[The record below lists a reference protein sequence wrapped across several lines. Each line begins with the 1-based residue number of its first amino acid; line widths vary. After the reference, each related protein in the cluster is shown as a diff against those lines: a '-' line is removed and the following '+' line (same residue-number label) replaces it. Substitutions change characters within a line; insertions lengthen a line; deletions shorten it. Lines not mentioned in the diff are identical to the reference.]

1 MESSCIFCKIV
12 GKEIPASVVYEDSK
26 VLAFLDISPANKGH
40 VLVIPKQHYVTLL
53 EVPDS
58 TLAEVAKV
66 VKKVSAAVLKAT
78 KAKNFNFVQSNGP
91 VAGQVVMHVHFHI
104 FPRFKN
110 DGLLAGRLNR
120 PALVYEEGEMKEY
133 MKRIREAMQ

>member
-1 MESSCIFCKIV
+1 MTDCLFCKIV
-12 GKEIPASVVYEDSK
+12 ARELPASVVYEDGK
-26 VLAFLDISPANKGH
+26 VLAFLDVSPANKGH
-40 VLVIPKQHYVTLL
+40 VLVIPKQHYATLL

-58 TLAEVAKV
+58 TLSDLAKV
-66 VKKVSAAVLKAT
+66 AKKVSAAVLKAA
-78 KAKNFNFVQSNGP
+78 KAKDFNFVQSNGP
-91 VAGQVVMHVHFHI
+91 LAGQVVMHVHFHI
-104 FPRFKN
+104 FPRFKG

>member
-1 MESSCIFCKIV
+1 MESSCIFCKIA
-12 GKEIPASVVYEDSK
+12 GKEIPASIVYEDSK

-40 VLVIPKQHYVTLL
+40 VLVIPRQHYVTLL

-66 VKKVSAAVLKAT
+66 VKKVSGAVLKAT
-78 KAKNFNFVQSNGP
+78 KAKDFNVAQSNGNS
-91 VAGQVVMHVHFHI
+91 AGQEVMHVHFHI
-104 FPRFKN
+104 FPRFKG

-120 PALVYEEGEMKEY
+120 PALVYEDGEAKEI
-133 MKRIREAMQ
+133 MKRIREALI

>member
-12 GKEIPASVVYEDSK
+12 AKEMPASIVYEDGK
-26 VLAFLDISPANKGH
+26 CLAFLDISPANKGH

-53 EVPDS
+53 QVPDS
-58 TLAEVAKV
+58 TLSELAKTA
-66 VKKVSAAVLKAT
+66 KKVSAAVLKAT
-78 KAKNFNFVQSNGP
+78 KAKDFNFVQSNGP
-91 VAGQVVMHVHFHI
+91 AAGQVVMHVHFHI
-104 FPRFKN
+104 FPRFKG